1 MTETQALFDVLRQ
14 SADPAA
20 AAAIENLVKTGEDRE
35 LNRVNVFDFAR
46 KIGIDDEKI
55 IAAFL
60 HASRLGIFELTWNV
74 LCPGCGGV
82 LDANA
87 TLKTVHQDTYSCS
100 LCAAGYEPTLDEMV
114 EVAFTVTP
122 RVRKIAAHDPNS
134 LPTIEYARQVFWS
147 TGVDLPENF
156 EEIIDEITLEAIELQ
171 PGEKAVMSLHL
182 PAEFIIV
189 MDMVTHAVQFLDVKG
204 EPRRERQNLSLVF
217 NKVHTPTGTM
227 EIRPGPVRIAFENG
241 TDVRVLP
248 TVWIAGDKLHDLLG
262 RRKPFLTAKR
272 LLTNQTFRDLY
283 RTETL
288 DIDQR
293 LKITSLTFLFT
304 DLRGSTAMYERVGD
318 LKAYE
323 VVKAH
328 FRVLHDIVAAE
339 AGAVVKTIGDA
350 VMATFPTPDRAVAA
364 ALRMREEMG
373 QLNKGRAEGDLLL
386 KIGIHEGPCLAVM
399 LNERQDY
406 FGQTVN
412 IASRVQNLAV
422 TRSIL
427 ATEPVV
433 EYPRTAKLLSTSGL
447 KPTPQH
453 ASLRGIDEKVKIYEI
468 P

>member
-1 MTETQALFDVLRQ
+1 
-14 SADPAA
+14 
-20 AAAIENLVKTGEDRE
+20 
-35 LNRVNVFDFAR
+35 
-46 KIGIDDEKI
+46 
-55 IAAFL
+55 
-60 HASRLGIFELTWNV
+60 
-74 LCPGCGGV
+74 
-82 LDANA
+82 
-87 TLKTVHQDTYSCS
+87 
-100 LCAAGYEPTLDEMV
+100 
-114 EVAFTVTP
+114 
-122 RVRKIAAHDPNS
+122 
-134 LPTIEYARQVFWS
+134 
-147 TGVDLPENF
+147 
-156 EEIIDEITLEAIELQ
+156 
-171 PGEKAVMSLHL
+171 
-182 PAEFIIV
+182 
-189 MDMVTHAVQFLDVKG
+189 
-204 EPRRERQNLSLVF
+204 
-217 NKVHTPTGTM
+217 
-227 EIRPGPVRIAFENG
+227 
-241 TDVRVLP
+241 
-248 TVWIAGDKLHDLLG
+248 
-262 RRKPFLTAKR
+262 
-272 LLTNQTFRDLY
+272 
-283 RTETL
+283 
-288 DIDQR
+288 
-293 LKITSLTFLFT
+293 
-304 DLRGSTAMYERVGD
+304 
-318 LKAYE
+318 
-323 VVKAH
+323 VKAH